1 MSQANRELKGEIVR
15 HYGSQY
21 KFAHAI
27 GCHESIVSQVIRG
40 RLNINDQVK
49 QKWAAA
55 LGAEAD
61 KLFGR
66 EAVNG

>member
-1 MSQANRELKGEIVR
+1 MRRENRELKGEIVK

-27 GCHESIVSQVIRG
+27 GWHESSVSQVIRG
-40 RLNINDQVK
+40 RLNINDQTK
-49 QKWAAA
+49 QKWADA
-55 LGAEAD
+55 LGADAD
-61 KLFGR
+61 TLFGR